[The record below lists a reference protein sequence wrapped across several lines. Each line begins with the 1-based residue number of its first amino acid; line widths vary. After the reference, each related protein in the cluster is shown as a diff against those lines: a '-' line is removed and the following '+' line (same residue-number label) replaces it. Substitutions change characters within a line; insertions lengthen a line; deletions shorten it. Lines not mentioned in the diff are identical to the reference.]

1 MLFGSPPC
9 SPQIPNFKLLF
20 CFFPFSDAIL
30 IKSPT
35 PSSIETKGSTAKI
48 LFCIKNN
55 NLFENMHNCS
65 PTKKSFMDTKIEIN
79 KRFGM
84 PIFIPLIGLICCF
97 ILSSRKEK
105 KLSKKNNLTIYSIIS
120 FIILVVSEI
129 TVRYSGISFNHTL
142 IYYFLPIVLLPLIY
156 ILLIRAFKY
165 ENLN

>member
-1 MLFGSPPC
+1 
-9 SPQIPNFKLLF
+9 
-20 CFFPFSDAIL
+20 
-30 IKSPT
+30 
-35 PSSIETKGSTAKI
+35 
-48 LFCIKNN
+48 
-55 NLFENMHNCS
+55 MHNCQ
-65 PTKKSFMDTKIEIN
+65 TEDKEKKDIKIEIN